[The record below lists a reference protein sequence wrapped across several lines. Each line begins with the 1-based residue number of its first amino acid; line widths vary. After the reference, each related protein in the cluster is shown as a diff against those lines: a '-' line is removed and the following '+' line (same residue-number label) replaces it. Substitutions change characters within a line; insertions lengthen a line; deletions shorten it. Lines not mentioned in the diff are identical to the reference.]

1 MAADDLL
8 RPSGEPS
15 RRDWVAVMSAM
26 LGAFMAVLDIQI
38 TNSSLKDIQG
48 ALSATLEEGSWISTS
63 YLVAEIIMIPLTAW
77 LVQLLSARRLAVWV
91 SIGFLLSSLLC
102 SLAWSLESMI
112 LFRAMQGFTGGAL
125 IPLAFTLTLIKL
137 PEHHRAKG
145 MALFA
150 ITATFAPSIGPTLG
164 GWLTENFGWEYIF
177 YINVPPG
184 LLMIAGLM
192 YGLEKKPL
200 HWELLKRTDYAGI
213 VTLGLGLGLGC
224 LQVFLEEGHRKDWL
238 ESQLIVGLGSVALV
252 SLVLFVILQVS
263 RPNPLINLGILKNRN
278 FGLSSIS
285 SVGLGMGLYGSIYV
299 LPLYLAQIQG
309 YNALQIGEVIMW
321 MGVPQLFLIP
331 LVPKLM
337 KVVPPKLLCALGF
350 GLFGYASFASGVL
363 NPDFAGPQFN
373 QIQIIRAL
381 GQPLVMVTVSLI
393 ATAYIQPQDAG
404 SASSLFNILRNLGG
418 AIGIALLATLLD
430 ARAKVYFDYLRE
442 SLVPGNPQVAER
454 LALLTEKLGSEQ
466 AALGKLS
473 EIAHQ
478 QASIM
483 AYNDAFHFIG
493 IALGVSMLA
502 VLLTRALPVGT
513 AGNTAAAH

>member
-1 MAADDLL
+1 MTVAADALL
-8 RPSGEPS
+8 RPTGEPS
-15 RRDWVAVMSAM
+15 RRDWIAVMSAM

-91 SIGFLLSSLLC
+91 SLGFLASSLLC
-102 SLAWSLESMI
+102 SLAWNLESMI
-112 LFRAMQGFTGGAL
+112 VFRAMQGFTGGAL

-192 YGLEKKPL
+192 YGLEKKAP

-213 VTLGLGLGLGC
+213 VTLGMGLGC

-238 ESQLIVGLGSVALV
+238 ESNLIVGLGSIALV
-252 SLVLFVILQVS
+252 SLVLFVILQLS
-263 RPNPLINLGILKNRN
+263 RPNPLINLGILANRN

-285 SVGLGMGLYGSIYV
+285 SLAWAWGSMAPFMCCRSTCADPGL
-299 LPLYLAQIQG
+299 QR
-309 YNALQIGEVIMW
+309 LQIGEVIMW

-337 KVVPPKLLCALGF
+337 KIISPKLLCAIGF
-350 GLFGYASFASGVL
+350 GLFGAASFASGVL

-373 QIQIIRAL
+373 HIQIIRAL
-381 GQPLVMVTVSLI
+381 GQPLVMVTISLI
-393 ATAYIQPQDAG
+393 ATAYILPQDAG

-430 ARAKVYFDYLRE
+430 SRAKVYFDYLRE
-442 SLVPGNPQVAER
+442 SLVPSNPQVAER
-454 LALLTEKLGSEQ
+454 LALLSEKLGSDQ

-478 QASIM
+478 QAAIM

-493 IALGVSMLA
+493 IALGVSMIA
-502 VLLTRALPVGT
+502 VLLTRSLP
-513 AGNTAAAH
+513 AGGSGAGAAAH

>member
-1 MAADDLL
+1 
-8 RPSGEPS
+8 
-15 RRDWVAVMSAM
+15 
-26 LGAFMAVLDIQI
+26 
-38 TNSSLKDIQG
+38 KDIQG

-63 YLVAEIIMIPLTAW
+63 YLVAEIIMIPMTAW
-77 LVQLLSARRLAVWV
+77 LVQLLSARRLAVYV
-91 SIGFLLSSLLC
+91 SIGFLAASLLC
-102 SLAWSLESMI
+102 SMAWSLESMI
-112 LFRAMQGFTGGAL
+112 VFRALQGFCGGAL

-150 ITATFAPSIGPTLG
+150 MTATFAPSIGPSLG
-164 GWLTENFGWEYIF
+164 GWLTEHLGWEYIF
-177 YINVPPG
+177 YINIPPG
-184 LLMIAGLM
+184 LLMIAGLL
-192 YGLEKKPL
+192 YGLEKKASD
-200 HWELLKRTDYAGI
+200 WALLNNTDYAGI
-213 VTLGLGLGLGC
+213 LTLGLGLGC

-238 ESQLIVGLGSVALV
+238 ESDLIVGLGGIALV
-252 SLVLFVILQVS
+252 SLITFIILQLS
-263 RPNPLINLGILKNRN
+263 RPNPLIDLGILRDRN

-337 KVVPPKLLCALGF
+337 KWVSPKWLCALGF
-350 GLFGYASFASGVL
+350 ALFGFASFASGVL
-363 NPDFAGPQFN
+363 NLDFAGPQFN

-381 GQPLVMVTVSLI
+381 GQPLVMVTLSLI
-393 ATAYIQPQDAG
+393 ATAYLLPKDAG

-430 ARAKVYFDYLRE
+430 SRAKTYFDYLRE
-442 SLVPGNPQVAER
+442 ALVPTNPQVAER
-454 LALLTEKLGSEQ
+454 LAQLTAQLGSEQ
-466 AALGKLS
+466 AALGRLS
-473 EIAHQ
+473 EIVHQ

-483 AYNDAFHFIG
+483 AYNDAFHCIG
-493 IALGVSMLA
+493 IALGISMLA
-502 VLLTRALPVGT
+502 VLLTRPLPTGMQ
-513 AGNTAAAH
+513 GGAAH

>member
-1 MAADDLL
+1 MAADELL
-8 RPSGEPS
+8 RPQGEPS
-15 RRDWVAVMSAM
+15 RRDWIAVMSAM

-91 SIGFLLSSLLC
+91 SLGFLASSLLC
-102 SLAWSLESMI
+102 SFAWNLESMI
-112 LFRAMQGFTGGAL
+112 VFRALQGFTGGAL
-125 IPLAFTLTLIKL
+125 IPLAFTMTLIKL

-164 GWLTENFGWEYIF
+164 GWLTENWGWEYIF

-192 YGLEKKPL
+192 YGLEKKAP
-200 HWELLKRTDYAGI
+200 HWELLKSTDYAGI
-213 VTLGLGLGLGC
+213 VTLGLGLGC

-238 ESQLIVGLGSVALV
+238 ESQLIVGLGSVAVV
-252 SLVLFVILQVS
+252 SLILFVILQLS
-263 RPNPLINLGILKNRN
+263 RDNPLINLRILRERN
-278 FGLSSIS
+278 FGLTSIS
-285 SVGLGMGLYGSIYV
+285 SLGMGLGLYGSIYL

-321 MGVPQLFLIP
+321 MGLPQLFIIP

-337 KVVPPKLLCALGF
+337 QVISPKWLCAGGF
-350 GLFGYASFASGVL
+350 ALFGVSSFFSGVL
-363 NPDFAGPQFN
+363 NPDFAGEQFN
-373 QIQIIRAL
+373 HIQLIRAL
-381 GQPLVMVTVSLI
+381 GQPMIMVTISLI

-430 ARAKVYFDYLRE
+430 SRAKTYFDYLRE
-442 SLVPGNPQVAER
+442 ALVPGNPQVDER
-454 LALLTEKLGSEQ
+454 LALLTEQLGSSQ

-478 QASIM
+478 QAAIM
-483 AYNDAFHFIG
+483 AYNDAFHFVG
-493 IALGVSMLA
+493 LALAISMLA
-502 VLLTRALPVGT
+502 VLLTRALP
-513 AGNTAAAH
+513 AGATGGAAH